1 VSWEIQSVDV
11 RFPDG
16 TVIRALGLSERKV
29 EDRDRDYGLYFD
41 PAWRPTWPSDVV
53 EWENF
58 GLPRDYES
66 AAEQIRQ
73 AFLRAKQGQRV
84 EIGCIGGLGRT
95 GTALACMAILAGVSA
110 DQAVSWVR
118 ANYHSHAVENPAQE
132 QWVQWFSGYI
142 QGRAISQ

>member
-1 VSWEIQSVDV
+1 MDV

-16 TVIRALGLSERKV
+16 TLVRAFALSERKA
-29 EDRDRDYGLYFD
+29 ENPDRDYGLYFD
-41 PAWRPTWPSDVV
+41 PAWRPTWEADVV
-53 EWENF
+53 EWEDF

-73 AFLRAKQGQRV
+73 TFLRAKQGQRV

-95 GTALACMAILAGVSA
+95 GTALACMAILAGVPV

-118 ANYHSHAVENPAQE
+118 ANYSPHAVENPAQE
-132 QWVQWFSGYI
+132 RWVRWFAGYI